1 MVLEEEIDQER
12 ELKKIKMFLIKKI
25 AIIALS
31 PIIAIFFYSIVD
43 NARFICRFH

>member
-1 MVLEEEIDQER
+1 MVLEEIDQER
-12 ELKKIKMFLIKKI
+12 ELKKTKEVPYKKKI

-43 NARFICRFH
+43 NARFICRFR